1 MCGQN
6 VWFTTSNLF
15 MLMVVSEESYSPSHA
30 KSDPDLLPLKKK
42 KKCWSGEGS
51 MRAH

>member
-15 MLMVVSEESYSPSHA
+15 MLLMVVSEESYSPSHA
-30 KSDPDLLPLKKK
+30 K
-42 KKCWSGEGS
+42 E
-51 MRAH
+51 